1 MNPAKSNFLTK
12 KTHDIFLI
20 VWMVFFICA
29 LFPHIARAQSTKI
42 RIVSPIQNLYY
53 HVRDDD
59 GTAPKKGTDV
69 ILLFEGA
76 GRLLIYIQD
85 SSDLLTHLGSWSYQ
99 AGKLNLD
106 INAEYLSVHSRFAFD
121 LQQRRVNLPFR
132 FFSEGRGSSTWECKP
147 VSLENTVRL
156 VFRGAVLNETQPLK
170 TEEAVSHAAEYARA
184 VIRIFQENKT
194 VRTSPLL
201 SLDMLATPLYAQDP
215 FQFYVNLPVKISPF
229 KNGIRLHYLDGSSA
243 EILLFGWSPPPIN
256 HLILK
261 PARLVNDPRVHLN
274 AESSGNSLFDP
285 DSKTALYIS
294 PFESTQVINWWDGVL
309 HGAKGTG
316 VVPKIAGVSMAWNT
330 IEAIIKKRGYNTYS
344 LIDGQVTVEKLIKKL
359 VDLKNPGIVI
369 LYSHGSAEGS
379 LATAERL
386 TNSNDVGAAKR
397 QFEQVKK
404 RLRAAGHGRLLDM
417 DGVGIISVELG
428 LKVPLD
434 CAWFV
439 AVKPPFWK
447 YIQSL
452 TALNV
457 SFKKSFFYMS
467 ACFTDQKPNLRE
479 AIRAKVYFAWND
491 ATPPDLSGA
500 IMVYLISQLSRPT
513 HSAEEAYYNLV
524 RVVNTKQIIYKE
536 DRLLNGQI
544 PASAKEKGRPQS
556 PLFAKPGQ
564 YIFNGYGLDGR
575 QMIQYSGNGW
585 LNPKLVDVGQI
596 WWLVFAGRWG
606 QNATQGAKN
615 LSDCFSQFWKKKQ
628 LGRLKSPFCNS
639 ANNGK
644 PPKEA
649 EVAYAVYL
657 LTGEKPGGY
666 SGLWIPRWTLNE
678 TRE

>member
-1 MNPAKSNFLTK
+1 
-12 KTHDIFLI
+12 
-20 VWMVFFICA
+20 
-29 LFPHIARAQSTKI
+29 
-42 RIVSPIQNLYY
+42 
-53 HVRDDD
+53 
-59 GTAPKKGTDV
+59 
-69 ILLFEGA
+69 
-76 GRLLIYIQD
+76 
-85 SSDLLTHLGSWSYQ
+85 
-99 AGKLNLD
+99 
-106 INAEYLSVHSRFAFD
+106 
-121 LQQRRVNLPFR
+121 
-132 FFSEGRGSSTWECKP
+132 
-147 VSLENTVRL
+147 
-156 VFRGAVLNETQPLK
+156 
-170 TEEAVSHAAEYARA
+170 
-184 VIRIFQENKT
+184 
-194 VRTSPLL
+194 
-201 SLDMLATPLYAQDP
+201 
-215 FQFYVNLPVKISPF
+215 
-229 KNGIRLHYLDGSSA
+229 
-243 EILLFGWSPPPIN
+243 
-256 HLILK
+256 
-261 PARLVNDPRVHLN
+261 
-274 AESSGNSLFDP
+274 
-285 DSKTALYIS
+285 
-294 PFESTQVINWWDGVL
+294 
-309 HGAKGTG
+309 
-316 VVPKIAGVSMAWNT
+316 MAWSI

-344 LIDGQVTVEKLIKKL
+344 LIDDQVTLEKLIKKL
-359 VDLKNPGIVI
+359 VDLKNPGIII

-452 TALNV
+452 TALRV

-479 AIRAKVYFAWND
+479 AIRAKAYFAWND

-500 IMVYLISQLSRPT
+500 IMMYLISQLSRPT

-615 LSDCFSQFWKKKQ
+615 LLDCFSQFWKNKQ

-657 LTGEKPGGY
+657 LTGKKPGGY